1 MYHCRVIFS
10 NETEKKIFR
19 PCVKHKLLKNGGK
32 KSTQLVNEENDTEM
46 DQYDFSDDTTDEEN
60 DFEFDDR

>member
-1 MYHCRVIFS
+1 MKL
-10 NETEKKIFR
+10 KKNFR
-19 PCVKHKLLKNGGK
+19 PCVKHNLLKNDGK
-32 KSTQLVNEENDTEM
+32 KSTRLVNEENDTEM